1 MTPEQETDT
10 FTESLSAPQ
19 IITEVIW
26 AVFMGSVAAVLLKGQ
41 KKKQRQILRK
51 NWYLIPSENLYHLFS
66 YMIFV
71 NFSTPP
77 HYLCL

>member
-10 FTESLSAPQ
+10 FTESLSALQ

-26 AVFMGSVAAVLLKGQ
+26 AAFMGSVAAVLLKGQ

-51 NWYLIPSENLYHLFS
+51 NWYLNIS
-66 YMIFV
+66 
-71 NFSTPP
+71 
-77 HYLCL
+77 

>member
-10 FTESLSAPQ
+10 FTESLSALQ

-51 NWYLIPSENLYHLFS
+51 NWYLREAVIYVLAE
-66 YMIFV
+66 FV
-71 NFSTPP
+71 
-77 HYLCL
+77 C

>member
-1 MTPEQETDT
+1 MTPDQETDT
-10 FTESLSAPQ
+10 FTESLSALQ

-51 NWYLIPSENLYHLFS
+51 NWYFNIS
-66 YMIFV
+66 
-71 NFSTPP
+71 
-77 HYLCL
+77 